1 MKSFSPQAKTL
12 LFAFLLLALFF
23 VYGGLFYPHSA
34 DLPSGGS
41 LEEPS
46 SAHWLGTDDL
56 GVDLYA
62 QLSAGFF
69 SSMAV
74 GLAAAAFAFLLGG
87 LAGVLAGLSSG
98 TADAFLSF
106 LIQLFLSLPQLP
118 VMVVIGAFFG
128 QSAWNIILIVSLFS
142 WAPIAKVLRAR
153 VRQIRGR
160 PLSAAGQK
168 LRGPGGIPCFRPIC
182 SGSCCR
188 FYRQR
193 PFGGGQ
199 CRLCR
204 KPRWPIWGFRI
215 RFPDPGGF

>member
-106 LIQLFLSLPQLP
+106 LIQLFLFAAAASGDGGDRRVFRAERMEHHHDRLAL
-118 VMVVIGAFFG
+118 FG
-128 QSAWNIILIVSLFS
+128 RRSPKFC
-142 WAPIAKVLRAR
+142 
-153 VRQIRGR
+153 
-160 PLSAAGQK
+160 
-168 LRGPGGIPCFRPIC
+168 GPG
-182 SGSCCR
+182 
-188 FYRQR
+188 
-193 PFGGGQ
+193 
-199 CRLCR
+199 
-204 KPRWPIWGFRI
+204 
-215 RFPDPGGF
+215 